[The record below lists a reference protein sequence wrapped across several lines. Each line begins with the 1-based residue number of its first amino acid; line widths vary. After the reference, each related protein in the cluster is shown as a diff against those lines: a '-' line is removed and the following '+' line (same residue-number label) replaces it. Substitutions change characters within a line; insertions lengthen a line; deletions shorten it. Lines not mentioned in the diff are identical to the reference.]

1 MKINTEQ
8 ALNIIFFSIIFIVAL
23 AIATMALAKKVDDY
37 NKQLSADVRGTVIK
51 STVPVD
57 TPVRGTIKVLN
68 VQIGQEVKKGDLLA
82 ELDNKELESKVKI
95 LDQYK
100 NNTSAQTEAKIAQEE
115 LKSLE
120 IYAPIDGIV
129 GELYVS
135 EGSPVEDLG
144 KILTIYSNDDIKLL
158 AYLRVR
164 DYQIVSQLHEIRAYS
179 ERLNQ
184 NFYIVPDILN
194 PELFTSQTTGD
205 KKIGMYFTFKD
216 KAGAAYLLNKED
228 LVLKI
233 DALDQEVLKPIDIF
247 IKFWHT
253 VFSG

>member
-1 MKINTEQ
+1 MKIKTEFI
-8 ALNIIFFSIIFIVAL
+8 LNIIYFFIIFLLAL
-23 AIATMALAKKVDDY
+23 AIATMALTKKVNDY
-37 NKQLSADVRGTVIK
+37 NNQLSADVRGTVIK
-51 STVPVD
+51 RTIPVD
-57 TPVRGTIKVLN
+57 TPIRGIVKVLN

-95 LDQYK
+95 LDPYK
-100 NNTSAQTEAKIAQEE
+100 NDPSAQTEAKIAQEE

-129 GELYVS
+129 GELYVT
-135 EGSPVEDLG
+135 EGSPVDDLG
-144 KILTIYSNDDIKLL
+144 KILTIYSNEDIKLL

-184 NFYIVPDILN
+184 NFYIVPDILS

-205 KKIGMYFTFKD
+205 KRIGMYFTFKD
-216 KAGAAYLLNKED
+216 KADATYLLNKED
-228 LVLKI
+228 LILRL
-233 DALDQEVLKPIDIF
+233 DALEQEVLKPIDIF
-247 IKFWHT
+247 IKFWNS